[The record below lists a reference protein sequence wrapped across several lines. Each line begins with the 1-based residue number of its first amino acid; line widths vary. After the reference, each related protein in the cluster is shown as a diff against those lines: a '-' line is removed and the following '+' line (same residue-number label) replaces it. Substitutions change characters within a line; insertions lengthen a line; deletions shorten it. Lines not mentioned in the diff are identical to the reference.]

1 MFFRHKRGMKRG
13 QALLNLQTL
22 KKELCGVKHIESSA
36 GCLSMRRVCEAWVD
50 SIESSVGYLTMRML

>member
-1 MFFRHKRGMKRG
+1 MKRG

-36 GCLSMRRVCEAWVD
+36 GCLSMRRACEAWVD